1 LVVLRR
7 GLLSGGVRS
16 ARLLQACLGRG
27 VLPVLTACLAS
38 APPTLR
44 AAAAQLAA
52 ALVTA
57 PPPQLSRRRRAENTD
72 DNGENADPNGNDD
85 GNDDDDD
92 EEEEDAEETT
102 IDPRA
107 RRGFGRF
114 GRHFGP
120 QDGPGLAAAAEDE
133 ELLAALTYVATR
145 DADPAVRL
153 LALLVLHLVLI
164 PSFYHPTDVGGCA
177 DGAARAGRRRH

>member
-1 LVVLRR
+1 MVLRR
-7 GLLSGGVRS
+7 GLLSGGVRA

-27 VLPVLTACLAS
+27 VLPVLTACLIS
-38 APPTLR
+38 SPPNLR

-57 PPPQLSRRRRAENTD
+57 PPPLLSRRRRYADAEN
-72 DNGENADPNGNDD
+72 DNGENADPNGDDVTNDD
-85 GNDDDDD
+85 DADDD
-92 EEEEDAEETT
+92 EEDAGETT
-102 IDPRA
+102 VDPRA

-153 LALLVLHLVLI
+153 HAC
-164 PSFYHPTDVGGCA
+164 FA
-177 DGAARAGRRRH
+177 FA